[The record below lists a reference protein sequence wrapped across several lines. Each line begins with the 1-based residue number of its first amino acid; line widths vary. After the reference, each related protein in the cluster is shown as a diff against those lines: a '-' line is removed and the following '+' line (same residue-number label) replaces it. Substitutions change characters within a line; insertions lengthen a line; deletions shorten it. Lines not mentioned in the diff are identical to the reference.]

1 MADFDDLAADRVP
14 LLDKGTLK
22 KQSAGQSVRFSAS
35 KASPPDH
42 LQQGVRGLGYRF
54 QVVAFPTAGEAS
66 IRVTPS
72 GYRWADR
79 EDDEDN
85 LARSVRRSK
94 SALRRFCVHNRLGY
108 MMTLTFRNDP
118 SFEKSV
124 VVAVTLFLKRL
135 RYLGVDQP
143 YGWVIE
149 RGSKGR
155 LHVHFACNWWASLG
169 AVEVCDKC
177 ARSVLRATRSDIP
190 PAGSFCIGCIWGQ
203 GFVGA
208 PSECIGDPRGVALYV
223 SKYAA
228 ADFGFSES
236 GKNRYHVPRGHQPP
250 IVRHGAY
257 TFDTAVTVLGRALD
271 VGRAEVTAVH
281 EIEGIDW
288 HGPQLWTFRWDL
300 ADLPKGGE

>member
-149 RGSKGR
+149 
-155 LHVHFACNWWASLG
+155 LSL
-169 AVEVCDKC
+169 
-177 ARSVLRATRSDIP
+177 IH
-190 PAGSFCIGCIWGQ
+190 I
-203 GFVGA
+203 
-208 PSECIGDPRGVALYV
+208 
-223 SKYAA
+223 
-228 ADFGFSES
+228 
-236 GKNRYHVPRGHQPP
+236 
-250 IVRHGAY
+250 
-257 TFDTAVTVLGRALD
+257 
-271 VGRAEVTAVH
+271 
-281 EIEGIDW
+281 
-288 HGPQLWTFRWDL
+288 
-300 ADLPKGGE
+300 